1 MYKKIFP
8 IFFSY
13 FKKFEIIEEHLKL
26 RCNYI
31 CNYLCII
38 FDKNRNNVLK
48 DKQNKYI
55 IGSIL
60 DDCSIAKER
69 CLPLLVTMRII
80 FFSWKM
86 SSLNFVHFRNMSF
99 ISLLKPRTSCL
110 LTSVLSYASLKII
123 FSSNSIN
130 SHLWYELFIHSPI

>member
-1 MYKKIFP
+1 MYQNQSK
-8 IFFSY
+8 
-13 FKKFEIIEEHLKL
+13 
-26 RCNYI
+26 R
-31 CNYLCII
+31 YLTVFCINRNVCYDFIRNVCMI
-38 FDKNRNNVLK
+38 FDKKLNNVLK

-60 DDCSIAKER
+60 DHCSIAKER

-99 ISLLKPRTSCL
+99 ISLLKPRTSTL
-110 LTSVLSYASLKII
+110 FTSVLSYASLKII
-123 FSSNSIN
+123 FSSNSIS
-130 SHLWYELFIHSPI
+130 SHLCYELSIHSPI